1 MTEAEF
7 QSQVVL
13 VAKLHG
19 WTISHFTHTQSTPG
33 TWRTATR
40 YDARGF
46 PDLVLAHPAHGVL
59 FRELKTQRGQLS
71 AQQRTWIDLLYTAG
85 ADAAVWRPKD
95 WPTIVASLKGKGT
108 TPSPSSSASS
118 PWPDHL

>member
-7 QSQVVL
+7 QNQVYV

-19 WTISHFTHTQSTPG
+19 WTISHFGMSQSPTG
-33 TWRTATR
+33 AWRTATR
-40 YDARGF
+40 YDAKGF
-46 PDLVLAHPAHGVL
+46 PDLILAHPHHGVL
-59 FRELKTQRGQLS
+59 FRELKTDRGSLDKHQVVWL
-71 AQQRTWIDLLYTAG
+71 DLLYNAG
-85 ADAAVWRPKD
+85 ANAAVWRPKD
-95 WPTIVASLKGKGT
+95 WPKIVSQLKGKA

>member
-7 QSQVVL
+7 SNQVFV

-19 WTISHFTHTQSTPG
+19 WLISHFGQAQSATG

-40 YDARGF
+40 YDAKGF
-46 PDLVLAHPAHGVL
+46 PDLVLAHPTLGVL
-59 FRELKTQRGQLS
+59 FRELKTDRGSLS
-71 AQQRTWIDLLYTAG
+71 KHQIEWLDLLYTAG
-85 ADAAVWRPKD
+85 ADSAVWRPKD
-95 WPTIVASLKGKGT
+95 WPKIVAQLQGKAT
-108 TPSPSSSASS
+108 KWPSSSASS

>member
-7 QSQVVL
+7 SSQVAL

-19 WTISHFTHTQSTPG
+19 WTISHFGMSQSTTG

-40 YDARGF
+40 YDAKGF

-95 WPTIVASLKGKGT
+95 WPTIVASLKGKGA